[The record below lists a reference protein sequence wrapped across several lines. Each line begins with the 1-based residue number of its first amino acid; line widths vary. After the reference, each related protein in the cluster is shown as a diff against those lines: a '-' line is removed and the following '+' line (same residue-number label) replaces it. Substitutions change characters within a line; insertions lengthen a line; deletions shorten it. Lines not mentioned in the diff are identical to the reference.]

1 MSLPASLA
9 TNKKKG
15 KMANFISTQKDFKGV
30 LTQSDDQAI
39 VRYLLLRHVPQEVK
53 DKIIQEYNSHV
64 LGINDLRL
72 QNERA
77 RPSLRRDWP

>member
-1 MSLPASLA
+1 
-9 TNKKKG
+9 
-15 KMANFISTQKDFKGV
+15 MANFISTQKDFKGV